1 MMRAMAKRTA
11 ILGAIVLAGLAV
23 WFLVLRPPTV
33 EVSSALDPDVT
44 IECDG
49 STSVSEES
57 CLAWGD
63 EVLALGAPS
72 TTFEMQDL
80 MRLRFLKPL
89 LGFGSPCQVEYF
101 LQRYPDEGVWDE
113 DIPCRAD

>member
-1 MMRAMAKRTA
+1 MMRVMAKRMA
-11 ILGAIVLAGLAV
+11 ILLAVVLAALAV
-23 WFLVLRPPTV
+23 WFLVLNRPTV
-33 EVSSALDPDVT
+33 EASSAVDADVT

-80 MRLRFLKPL
+80 LRLRLSKPL

-101 LQRYPDEGVWDE
+101 LQRYPDDVVWDE
-113 DIPCRAD
+113 DIPCRGE

>member
-1 MMRAMAKRTA
+1 MMRVMPHRIGLLAAIVVA
-11 ILGAIVLAGLAV
+11 ILAL
-23 WFLVLRPPTV
+23 WFLVLNRPTV
-33 EVSSALDPDVT
+33 EASSAVDSDVT
-44 IECDG
+44 IDCDG
-49 STSVSEES
+49 STSVSEVS

-72 TTFEMQDL
+72 MTFEMQDL
-80 MRLRFLKPL
+80 VRLRFSKPL

-101 LQRYPDEGVWDE
+101 LQRYPDDGVWDE

>member
-1 MMRAMAKRTA
+1 MMRVMAKRMA
-11 ILGAIVLAGLAV
+11 ILLAVVLAALAV
-23 WFLVLRPPTV
+23 WFLVLNRPTV
-33 EVSSALDPDVT
+33 EASSAVDPDVT

-80 MRLRFLKPL
+80 LRLRLSKPL

-101 LQRYPDEGVWDE
+101 LQRYPDDAVWDE
-113 DIPCRAD
+113 DVPCRED

>member
-1 MMRAMAKRTA
+1 
-11 ILGAIVLAGLAV
+11 V
-23 WFLVLRPPTV
+23 WFLVLNRPTV
-33 EVSSALDPDVT
+33 EASSAVDPDVT
-44 IECDG
+44 IQCDG
-49 STSVSEES
+49 STSVSQAS

-80 MRLRFLKPL
+80 VRLRFSKPL

-101 LQRYPDEGVWDE
+101 LQRYPDDVVWDE
-113 DIPCRAD
+113 DIPCRGD

>member
-1 MMRAMAKRTA
+1 MMRVMAKRIA
-11 ILGAIVLAGLAV
+11 ILAAVVLAALAV
-23 WFLVLRPPTV
+23 WFLVLNQPTV
-33 EVSSALDPDVT
+33 GGSSAVDPDVT

-49 STSVSEES
+49 STSISEES
-57 CLAWGD
+57 CLEWGD

-80 MRLRFLKPL
+80 VRLRFSKPL

-101 LQRYPDEGVWDE
+101 LQRYPDDPVWDE
-113 DIPCRAD
+113 NIPCRAD

>member
-1 MMRAMAKRTA
+1 MMRVMAKRIA
-11 ILGAIVLAGLAV
+11 ILLAVVLAALAV
-23 WFLVLRPPTV
+23 WFLVLNRPTV
-33 EVSSALDPDVT
+33 EASSAVESDVT

-80 MRLRFLKPL
+80 LRLRFSKPL

-101 LQRYPDEGVWDE
+101 LQRYPDDGVWVE
-113 DIPCRAD
+113 DIPSRAD

>member
-1 MMRAMAKRTA
+1 MMRVMAKRNA
-11 ILGAIVLAGLAV
+11 ILSLAMLAVLAV
-23 WFLVLRPPTV
+23 WFLVLNRPTV
-33 EVSSALDPDVT
+33 EASSAVDPNVT

-49 STSVSEES
+49 WTSVSEES

-80 MRLRFLKPL
+80 VRLRFSKPL

-101 LQRYPDEGVWDE
+101 LQRYPDDGVWDE
-113 DIPCRAD
+113 DIPCRVD

>member
-1 MMRAMAKRTA
+1 MMRVMAKRIG
-11 ILGAIVLAGLAV
+11 ILLAVVLAVLAV
-23 WFLVLRPPTV
+23 WFLVVNRPTV
-33 EVSSALDPDVT
+33 DASSDVDPDVT

-49 STSVSEES
+49 STSASEES

-63 EVLALGAPS
+63 DVLALGAPS

-80 MRLRFLKPL
+80 VRLRFSKPL

-101 LQRYPDEGVWDE
+101 LQRYPDDAAWDD
-113 DIPCRAD
+113 DIPCPAD

>member
-1 MMRAMAKRTA
+1 MMRPMAKRIA
-11 ILGAIVLAGLAV
+11 FLMAVVLAVAAA
-23 WFLVLRPPTV
+23 WFLVVGRATV
-33 EVSSALDPDVT
+33 EATSAVDPDVT

-57 CLAWGD
+57 CLVWGD

-80 MRLRFLKPL
+80 VRLRFSKPL
-89 LGFGSPCQVEYF
+89 FGFGSPCQVEYF
-101 LQRYPDEGVWDE
+101 LQRYPDDGVWGE
-113 DIPCRAD
+113 DIPCRGE

>member
-1 MMRAMAKRTA
+1 MMRVMAKRIG
-11 ILGAIVLAGLAV
+11 ILVALVLAVLAV
-23 WFLVLRPPTV
+23 WFLVLSRPTV
-33 EVSSALDPDVT
+33 EASSAVDPDVT
-44 IECDG
+44 VECDG

-80 MRLRFLKPL
+80 ARLRFSKPL

-101 LQRYPDEGVWDE
+101 LQRYPDDGVWDE
-113 DIPCRAD
+113 DITCRGD